1 MAEDE
6 GVAMTI
12 EEMNEE
18 VLECARYGEHEDLA
32 ALLEA
37 GADVN
42 HQGDGPAPTR

>member
-1 MAEDE
+1 MAEEE
-6 GVAMTI
+6 GEAMTL

-18 VLECARYGEHEDLA
+18 LLECARYGENEDLV

-42 HQGDGPAPTR
+42 HQGERVFPS